1 MNLNHSRRITAYF
14 PDNCKNN
21 LIMENYKLLCN
32 CALKVFWPG
41 YATYIQKVRRNTLS
55 LNLAQ
60 EHVVFAVNVEDI
72 LVWKSVLW
80 IDFCLDKFCGTN
92 IKKVLWDYIPSL
104 RNLLDSRCGQE
115 PKSSIF
121 TFPQIKKTQ

>member
-1 MNLNHSRRITAYF
+1 MQLRLKSFLARICDVYT
-14 PDNCKNN
+14 KG
-21 LIMENYKLLCN
+21 EKE
-32 CALKVFWPG
+32 
-41 YATYIQKVRRNTLS
+41 QLS

-104 RNLLDSRCGQE
+104 RNLLDFRCGRE

>member
-1 MNLNHSRRITAYF
+1 MQLRLKSFLARIC
-14 PDNCKNN
+14 D
-21 LIMENYKLLCN
+21 
-32 CALKVFWPG
+32 VFTKG
-41 YATYIQKVRRNTLS
+41 EKEQLS

-92 IKKVLWDYIPSL
+92 IKKSFVGLHSV
-104 RNLLDSRCGQE
+104 
-115 PKSSIF
+115 F
-121 TFPQIKKTQ
+121 TQPT